1 MMVVPKALVLLI
13 WRLFDFSLFV
23 EVNLGSMSLLQIIT
37 TFILTAQPIK
47 MNVNEY
53 EFLEVISNYC
63 CLFVI

>member
-53 EFLEVISNYC
+53 EFLEVN
-63 CLFVI
+63 F